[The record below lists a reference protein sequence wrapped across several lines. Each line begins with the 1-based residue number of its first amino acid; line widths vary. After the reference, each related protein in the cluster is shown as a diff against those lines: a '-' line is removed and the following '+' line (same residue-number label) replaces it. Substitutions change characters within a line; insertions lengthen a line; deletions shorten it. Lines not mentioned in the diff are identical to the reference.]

1 MNFLLDKPYFAL
13 YTGNIISRE
22 KENTMS
28 CSRNEM
34 LMETLFEKYLEE
46 GYSDEVAEEK
56 AIEEF
61 ENRSY

>member
-1 MNFLLDKPYFAL
+1 
-13 YTGNIISRE
+13 
-22 KENTMS
+22 MS

-56 AIEEF
+56 SIEEF

>member
-1 MNFLLDKPYFAL
+1 
-13 YTGNIISRE
+13 
-22 KENTMS
+22 MS

-56 AIEEF
+56 AIEEY

>member
-1 MNFLLDKPYFAL
+1 
-13 YTGNIISRE
+13 
-22 KENTMS
+22 
-28 CSRNEM
+28 
-34 LMETLFEKYLEE
+34 METLFEKYLEE

>member
-1 MNFLLDKPYFAL
+1 
-13 YTGNIISRE
+13 
-22 KENTMS
+22 MS

>member
-1 MNFLLDKPYFAL
+1 
-13 YTGNIISRE
+13 
-22 KENTMS
+22 MS
-28 CSRNEM
+28 CLRNEI